1 MNIQI
6 NNYNELLEFI
16 KREDVS
22 VKDATEI
29 VCKALRVICVFE
41 KTKNELI
48 KDTEYHINQF
58 CQIDRNEQPIIL
70 GQTNLDFDIKEVFKS
85 K

>member
-1 MNIQI
+1 MKITI
-6 NNYNELLEFI
+6 NNYDELLEFV

-29 VCKALRVICVFE
+29 VCKALGVICLFE
-41 KTKNELI
+41 KTKEELI
-48 KDTEYHINQF
+48 KDTEYHINQY
-58 CQIDRNEQPIIL
+58 CQNNNLGQTIFL
-70 GQTNLDFDIKEVFKS
+70 GQTNLDFDIKEVFK